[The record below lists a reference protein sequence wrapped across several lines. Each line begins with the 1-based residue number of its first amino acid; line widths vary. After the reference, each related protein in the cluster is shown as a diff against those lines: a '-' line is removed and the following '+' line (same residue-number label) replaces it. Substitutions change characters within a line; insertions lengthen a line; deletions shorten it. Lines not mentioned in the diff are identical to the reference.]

1 MRKIFIMAAVAATAL
16 LSACNNG
23 APKSNM
29 KSETDT
35 LSYAL
40 GLSYSAYI
48 KGMMPQMQVD
58 SAYMDEFL
66 KGMREGLLAEDDK
79 AKMARYMGIMSG
91 IQLNAQLQNIDRNLF
106 PDSTQ
111 ELSRKNILAGLG
123 AGLNDRSALKIDGK
137 VIGPMESNSVADEH
151 MQKLYKKAQT
161 ERYKKEKAESEQFM
175 AKKAQEKGV
184 QKLQNGVLYKVI
196 ATGTGEM
203 PAPTDTVQVTYEGRL
218 VDGTVFD
225 SSERNDGKPTTFP
238 ISNVIPGWQ
247 IALTHMTVGSEWDV
261 YIPYDQAYG
270 EGGQPYGNI
279 PPFAA
284 LIFKVKLVAIGK

>member
-123 AGLNDRSALKIDGK
+123 AGLNDRSALKMSAK
-137 VIGPMESNSVADEH
+137 
-151 MQKLYKKAQT
+151 T
-161 ERYKKEKAESEQFM
+161 EA
-175 AKKAQEKGV
+175 AK
-184 QKLQNGVLYKVI
+184 
-196 ATGTGEM
+196 
-203 PAPTDTVQVTYEGRL
+203 DT
-218 VDGTVFD
+218 
-225 SSERNDGKPTTFP
+225 
-238 ISNVIPGWQ
+238 
-247 IALTHMTVGSEWDV
+247 A
-261 YIPYDQAYG
+261 
-270 EGGQPYGNI
+270 
-279 PPFAA
+279 FAA
-284 LIFKVKLVAIGK
+284 WVCAPKIRKPLANRGGP